1 MTCDDVQHRRLEGR
15 PAPGDD
21 GHLAGCAA
29 CRELASAH
37 QTALG
42 LRALEPKARTRVRK
56 AAVVTRAA
64 LVLAVVAGVLTASAL
79 RPRREEPVARPTVPP
94 PQETALHD
102 EEWAAFVAFTRGL
115 EQDLSRDVV
124 TADPLV
130 PSHGALSAWV
140 APAST
145 VSSLSREN

>member
-1 MTCDDVQHRRLEGR
+1 MTCDDVQHRLLEGR

-29 CRELASAH
+29 CRELASSH

-64 LVLAVVAGVLTASAL
+64 LVLAVVAGVFTVSVL
-79 RPRREEPVARPTVPP
+79 RPRSDGPVARVPAT
-94 PQETALHD
+94 EVIITHD

-124 TADPLV
+124 TADPLI